1 MNLLKLLPTSLKL
14 WLLKHLYKDIAVK
27 GRMGDT
33 TLAHINIEEA
43 ALLKAQGGSGTVNPA
58 TGLFEY
64 GKGGGGSPPPQ
75 NNTSTTSDLPEYA
88 QPFYEELMKQSA
100 REVYTTDSSGTVSYT
115 HLTLPTIYS
124 V

>member
-14 WLLKHLYKDIAVK
+14 WLLKHLYTDIATK

-43 ALLKAQGGSGTVNPA
+43 ALLKAQGGSGTVNPT

-64 GKGGGGSPPPQ
+64 GKGGGSPAPAPD
-75 NNTSTTSDLPEYA
+75 TKSYSSDLPEYA

-100 REVYTTDSSGTVSYT
+100 KEVYTTDLQEDLLSDLDVDYEEA
-115 HLTLPTIYS
+115 I
-124 V
+124 